1 MCSFFCACYVC
12 LVFVFILGRVL
23 CSCCCLAYCPC
34 VCLRLFLLSILFVA
48 MCSQSLF
55 FVLCSLFLT
64 LVFVFLEVSCSFL
77 FVYSSSGL
85 PLLLVG
91 VCSCGRVNNPFWWQR
106 ICLRAIQRIGATT
119 IGQTIHRFDLLRS
132 VAMDA
137 QPTPPSQG
145 FMGLSNERGTTLH
158 PHHRVAH
165 NPRRRILC
173 IYNKTTIIAHGSFH
187 NPT

>member
-1 MCSFFCACYVC
+1 MFFFLRLLCVSCFCFYSWTCS
-12 LVFVFILGRVL
+12 
-23 CSCCCLAYCPC
+23 
-34 VCLRLFLLSILFVA
+34 LFLLLFGLLSVCLFTFVLVIHFVRCHVFSIL
-48 MCSQSLF
+48 
-55 FVLCSLFLT
+55 VLCSLFLT
-64 LVFVFLEVSCSFL
+64 LVFVFLEVPCSFL

-137 QPTPPSQG
+137 QPMPPSQG
-145 FMGLSNERGTTLH
+145 FVGLSNERGPTLH
-158 PHHRVAH
+158 PHHRIAH

-173 IYNKTTIIAHGSFH
+173 IYNKTTIIAHGGFH